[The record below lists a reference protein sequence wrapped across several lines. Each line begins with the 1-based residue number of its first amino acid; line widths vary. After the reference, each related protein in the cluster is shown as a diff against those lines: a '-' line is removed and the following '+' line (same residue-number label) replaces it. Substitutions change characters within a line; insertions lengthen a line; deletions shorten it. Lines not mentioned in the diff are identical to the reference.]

1 MKKIRFIFYVLIL
14 VLFGVGYFF
23 YPKIEQYVYGITL
36 VNNQKDIEF
45 YIPTGATLDALTDS
59 LMVNFVIDNPE
70 KFKKYAELRNLKNT
84 TVEPGRY
91 KINSKSTLHELVNDL
106 RKGNG
111 EQEVRITLNNTRTLE
126 DIANKIT
133 ENIEVTSF
141 DFFLL
146 LTKKETQEKYG
157 FNSET
162 IRTLFIPNTYN
173 VWWDIS
179 KEELL
184 ARMAKEYKRFWN
196 PERLAKAKK
205 INLSQSEVST
215 LASIVYSETK
225 KVDEAPKVAGVYV
238 NRLKSG
244 MLLQADPTLVFAL
257 GDFSIRRVLN
267 KHKEIDSPY
276 NTYKNTGLPP
286 APIITPPISYLD
298 AVLNYTKHDY
308 IFFCA
313 KPDYSGYHAFAKTN
327 GQHIVNARKYYAF
340 LNKEGI
346 R

>member
-1 MKKIRFIFYVLIL
+1 ML
-14 VLFGVGYFF
+14 GVGYYF
-23 YPKIEQYVYGITL
+23 YPKIEQYLYGINEVKNPKKIELYVPTGSTL
-36 VNNQKDIEF
+36 SALADSLVVNN
-45 YIPTGATLDALTDS
+45 
-59 LMVNFVIDNPE
+59 VIDKPE
-70 KFKKYAELRNLKNT
+70 KFKKYAIFRNLQDR
-84 TVEPGRY
+84 TVEPGKY
-91 KINSKSTLHELVNDL
+91 IISTKSTLHELVNDL

-111 EQEVRITLNNTRTLE
+111 EKEVKITLNNTRTLE

-133 ENIEVTSF
+133 ENIEVSSF
-141 DFFLL
+141 DFLKLL
-146 LTKKETQEKYG
+146 KEQETQVKYG
-157 FNSET
+157 FDSET

-173 VWWDIS
+173 VWWDVS

-196 PERLAKAKK
+196 AERLAIAKE
-205 INLSQSEVST
+205 IGLSQSEVST

-225 KVDEAPKVAGVYV
+225 KADEAPKVAGVYM
-238 NRLKSG
+238 NRLKKG
-244 MLLQADPTLVFAL
+244 MLLQADPTLVYAL

-267 KHKEIDSPY
+267 KHKEIESPY
-276 NTYKNTGLPP
+276 NTYKFTGLPP
-286 APIITPPISYLD
+286 GPIITPPISYLD
-298 AVLNYTKHDY
+298 AVLNYSKHDY

-327 GQHIVNARKYYAF
+327 AQHNANARKYYAF

>member
-1 MKKIRFIFYVLIL
+1 MKKTKLIFYIFLLSMV
-14 VLFGVGYFF
+14 GVGYYF
-23 YPKIEQYVYGITL
+23 YPKIEQYLYG
-36 VNNQKDIEF
+36 VNSVRNEKKIEF
-45 YIPTGATLDALTDS
+45 YIPTGSTLDALADS
-59 LMVNFVIDNPE
+59 LVAKNVIDKPE
-70 KFKKYAELRNLKNT
+70 KFKKYAEFRNLKDR
-84 TVEPGRY
+84 TVEPGKY
-91 KINSKSTLHELVNDL
+91 IITAKSTLHELVNDL

-133 ENIEVTSF
+133 ENIEVSSF
-141 DFFLL
+141 DFLRLL
-146 LTKKETQEKYG
+146 QNSETQSKYG
-157 FNSET
+157 FDSET

-173 VWWDIS
+173 VWWDVS

-196 PERLAKAKK
+196 AERVAQAKQ
-205 INLSQSEVST
+205 IGLSQSQVST

-225 KVDEAPKVAGVYV
+225 KADEAPKVAGVYV
-238 NRLKSG
+238 NRINKG

-257 GDFSIRRVLN
+257 GDFSIKRVLN
-267 KHKEIDSPY
+267 VHKEIESPY
-276 NTYKNTGLPP
+276 NTYKYTGLPP
-286 APIITPPISYLD
+286 GPIITPPISYLD
-298 AVLNYTKHDY
+298 AVLNYSKHDY

-327 GQHIVNARKYYAF
+327 AQHNVNARKYYAF

>member
-1 MKKIRFIFYVLIL
+1 MKKMRLFFYLIL
-14 VLFGVGYFF
+14 LGLGIMAYMF
-23 YPKIEQYVYGITL
+23 YPKIEQYLYGIKTVGIEKQLDFYVATGTTFNQL
-36 VNNQKDIEF
+36 V
-45 YIPTGATLDALTDS
+45 DS
-59 LMVNFVIDNPE
+59 LSTRKVIPNKE
-70 KFKKYAELRNLKNT
+70 NFKKYAEFRNLKDA
-84 TVEPGRY
+84 TVEPGKY
-91 KINSKSTLHELVNDL
+91 VFKPENTLHELVNFL

-111 EQEVRITLNNTRTLE
+111 EKEVKITLNNTRTLE
-126 DIANKIT
+126 DIANKLT
-133 ENIEVTSF
+133 ENVEVSSF
-141 DFFLL
+141 EFLML
-146 LTKKETQEKYG
+146 LNQKETQNKYG
-157 FNSET
+157 FDSET

-184 ARMAKEYKRFWN
+184 ERMAKEYKRFWN
-196 PERLAKAKK
+196 ADRKSKAKE

-225 KVDEAPKVAGVYV
+225 KSDEAPKVAGVYM
-238 NRLKSG
+238 NRLKRG
-244 MLLQADPTLVFAL
+244 MLLQADPTLVYAL
-257 GDFSIRRVLN
+257 GDFSIKRVLN
-267 KHKEIDSPY
+267 KHKLIESPY

-286 APIITPPISYLD
+286 GPIITPPISYLD
-298 AVLNYTKHDY
+298 AVLNYKRHDY

-327 GQHIVNARKYYAF
+327 AQHNVNARKYYAF

>member
-1 MKKIRFIFYVLIL
+1 ML
-14 VLFGVGYFF
+14 GAGYYF
-23 YPKIEQYVYGITL
+23 YPKIEHYLYGINA
-36 VNNQKDIEF
+36 VKNQKSIEF
-45 YIPTGATLDALTDS
+45 YIPTGTTISALADS
-59 LMVNFVIDNPE
+59 LVANNVIDKPE
-70 KFKKYAELRNLKNT
+70 RFKKYGGFRNLKDR
-84 TVEPGRY
+84 TVEPGKY
-91 KINSKSTLHELVNDL
+91 IISANTTLHELVNDL

-111 EQEVRITLNNTRTLE
+111 EKEVQITLNNTRTLE

-133 ENIEVTSF
+133 ENIEVSSY
-141 DFFLL
+141 DFLRLL
-146 LTKKETQEKYG
+146 NRQETQNKYG
-157 FNSET
+157 FDSET

-173 VWWDIS
+173 VWWDVS

-196 PERLAKAKK
+196 SERIAKAKQ
-205 INLSQSEVST
+205 IGLSQSEVST

-225 KVDEAPKVAGVYV
+225 KADEATKVAGVYM
-238 NRLKSG
+238 NRLKKS
-244 MLLQADPTLVFAL
+244 MLLQADPTLVYAI

-267 KHKEIDSPY
+267 KHKLIDSPY
-276 NTYKNTGLPP
+276 NTYLNSGLPP
-286 APIITPPISYLD
+286 GPIVTPPISYLD

-327 GQHIVNARKYYAF
+327 AQHNVNARKYYAF

>member
-1 MKKIRFIFYVLIL
+1 MRKIRIIFYLLIL
-14 VLFGVGYFF
+14 VMLGAGYYF
-23 YPKIEQYVYGITL
+23 YPKIEQYMYGMKTIGIEKQLDFYVSTGTNFDVL
-36 VNNQKDIEF
+36 V
-45 YIPTGATLDALTDS
+45 DS
-59 LMVNFVIDNPE
+59 LVANKVIDSPE
-70 KFKKYAELRNLKNT
+70 KFKKYAQFRNLKNR
-84 TVEPGRY
+84 TVEPGKY
-91 KINSKSTLHELVNDL
+91 EFFPKNTLHELVNAL

-111 EQEVRITLNNTRTLE
+111 EKEVRITLNNTRTLE

-133 ENIEVTSF
+133 ENVEVSSF
-141 DFFLL
+141 DFLMLL
-146 LTKKETQEKYG
+146 NQKETQEKYG
-157 FNSET
+157 FDSET

-184 ARMAKEYKRFWN
+184 NRMAKEYKKFWN
-196 PERLAKAKK
+196 ASRKSKAQE
-205 INLSQSEVST
+205 ISLTQSQIST

-225 KVDEAPKVAGVYV
+225 KADEAPKVAGVYI
-238 NRLKSG
+238 NRLKKG
-244 MLLQADPTLVFAL
+244 MLLQADPTLVYAL

-267 KHKEIDSPY
+267 KHKLIESPY

-286 APIITPPISYLD
+286 GPIITPPISYLD
-298 AVLNYTKHDY
+298 AVLNYKRHDY

-327 GQHIVNARKYYAF
+327 AQHNVNARKYYAF

>member
-1 MKKIRFIFYVLIL
+1 MKKTKLFFYFMFIAIL
-14 VLFGVGYFF
+14 GAGYYF
-23 YPKIEQYVYGITL
+23 YPKFEQYLYGINSVKNTKTIDL
-36 VNNQKDIEF
+36 YVS
-45 YIPTGATLDALTDS
+45 TGSTLDILTDS
-59 LMVNFVIDNPE
+59 LVANKVIDMPE
-70 KFKKYAELRNLKNT
+70 RFKKYALFRNLKNR
-84 TVEPGRY
+84 TVEPGKYR
-91 KINSKSTLHELVNDL
+91 IQSNSTLHELVNDL

-111 EQEVRITLNNTRTLE
+111 EKEVRINLNNTRTLE

-133 ENIEVTSF
+133 ENIEVSSF
-141 DFFLL
+141 DFLML
-146 LTKKETQEKYG
+146 LTQTETQEKYG
-157 FNSET
+157 FNSES

-184 ARMAKEYKRFWN
+184 ERMAKEYKRFWN
-196 PERLAKAKK
+196 ADRRAKVKE
-205 INLSQSEVST
+205 IGLSQTEVST

-225 KVDEAPKVAGVYV
+225 KADEAPKVAGVYV
-238 NRLKSG
+238 NRLKRG

-257 GDFSIRRVLN
+257 GDFSVRRVLN
-267 KHKEIDSPY
+267 KHKEINSPY

-286 APIITPPISYLD
+286 GPIITPPISYLD
-298 AVLNYTKHDY
+298 AVLNYSSHEY
-308 IFFCA
+308 LFFCA

-327 GQHIVNARKYYAF
+327 AQHNVNARKYYTF

>member
-1 MKKIRFIFYVLIL
+1 ML
-14 VLFGVGYFF
+14 GTGYYF
-23 YPKIEQYVYGITL
+23 YPKIEKYLYGIKTIGIEKELDFYVSTGTNLDVL
-36 VNNQKDIEF
+36 V
-45 YIPTGATLDALTDS
+45 DS
-59 LMVNFVIDNPE
+59 LVASNVIDQPE
-70 KFKKYAELRNLKNT
+70 KFKEYAQFRNLKNQ
-84 TVEPGRY
+84 TVEPGKY
-91 KINSKSTLHELVNDL
+91 VFKPNNTLHELVNFL

-111 EQEVRITLNNTRTLE
+111 EKEVKITLNNTRTLE

-141 DFFLL
+141 DFLMLL
-146 LTKKETQEKYG
+146 NQKETQEKYG

-179 KEELL
+179 KEDLL
-184 ARMAKEYKRFWN
+184 ARMAKEHKRFWN
-196 PERLAKAKK
+196 ADRKTKAQE
-205 INLSQSEVST
+205 IGLSQSEVST

-225 KVDEAPKVAGVYV
+225 KADEAPKVAGVYM
-238 NRLKSG
+238 NRLKKG
-244 MLLQADPTLVFAL
+244 MLLQADPTLVYAL

-267 KHKEIDSPY
+267 KHKLIDSPY

-286 APIITPPISYLD
+286 GPIITPPISYLD
-298 AVLNYTKHDY
+298 AVLNYQRHDY

-327 GQHIVNARKYYAF
+327 AQHNINAAKYRAF
-340 LNKEGI
+340 LNREGI